1 LKKSRINSTT
11 VNLRF
16 IHLFKHLTLQELA
29 DLSKDLHL
37 VELNVGEALYRP
49 GQKLKGIYFIE
60 RGVLKQYKIG
70 SKNKEQIYQILS
82 YNDMVGFDS
91 ALNQIPATEFTTC
104 MEKARL
110 IFVPIQIVNKLF
122 AENVQVRMQLLQLSC
137 RELGAAQN
145 TIISFSQKSN
155 RQRVID
161 LLLDLRERFNLDQ
174 DNMINVSIKRIEIAG
189 HIGANEENTIR
200 ILSDLRK
207 KRLIQTKGRKIGIL
221 ELSRYGEAYS

>member
-1 LKKSRINSTT
+1 
-11 VNLRF
+11 
-16 IHLFKHLTLQELA
+16 
-29 DLSKDLHL
+29 
-37 VELNVGEALYRP
+37 
-49 GQKLKGIYFIE
+49 
-60 RGVLKQYKIG
+60 
-70 SKNKEQIYQILS
+70 
-82 YNDMVGFDS
+82 MVGFDS

-161 LLLDLRERFNLDQ
+161 LWLDLRERFNLDQ

-221 ELSRYGEAYS
+221 ELSRYGEAYSWSGLFYFSASAF